1 MKNSRTCSADYIS
14 TEIKKW
20 KTLRIKKVNEDFSI
34 GVVVALLE
42 EKVRQLLII
51 KPALKTFYDLFP

>member
-14 TEIKKW
+14 TEIK
-20 KTLRIKKVNEDFSI
+20 NENFSF

-42 EKVRQLLII
+42 ENVRQLLII
-51 KPALKTFYDLFP
+51 KPALKTFYVLFP